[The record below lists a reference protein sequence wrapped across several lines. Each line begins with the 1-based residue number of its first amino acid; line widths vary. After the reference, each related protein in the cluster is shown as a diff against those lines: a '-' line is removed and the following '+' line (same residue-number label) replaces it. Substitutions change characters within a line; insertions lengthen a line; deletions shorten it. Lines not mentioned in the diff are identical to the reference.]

1 MQCKKNSG
9 LKVNETKT
17 ELCLF
22 HRNDH
27 PPINLEFNN
36 EILIT
41 KNNMNVL
48 GVSFDSKLNWQS
60 QVEQT
65 IQKSRR
71 ALHAINLIKRYFNK
85 KELLQLVTSNYYSIL
100 YYNSEIWHIPSLTLN
115 LKKNLLSA
123 SAAALKICVKFYDS
137 TTSFASLHAITNRAE
152 PNKIMQ

>member
-1 MQCKKNSG
+1 MLYSLFVSPLTELEKITLFADDNYILVWNKNKDTLSIDIQNKLNRISNWLSNSG

-27 PPINLEFNN
+27 PPIQLEFNA
-36 EILIT
+36 EILTT

-71 ALHAINLIKRYFNK
+71 ALHAINLIKRYFK
-85 KELLQLVTSNYYSIL
+85 KRNYC
-100 YYNSEIWHIPSLTLN
+100 N
-115 LKKNLLSA
+115 
-123 SAAALKICVKFYDS
+123 
-137 TTSFASLHAITNRAE
+137 
-152 PNKIMQ
+152 